1 MTEVTPFSN
10 KYDVY
15 SAYLK
20 KNTTCS
26 VSRKPVFN
34 TGKVQI
40 GLRYEAPNHAQMTR
54 DEERIQ
60 AALLRLDD
68 RNWTAADLALYFVA
82 AAAVAAILVWG
93 R

>member
-1 MTEVTPFSN
+1 MIKVTPLFN
-10 KYDVY
+10 QYDVY
-15 SAYLK
+15 SDYLK
-20 KNTTCS
+20 KKATCS

-40 GLRYEAPNHAQMTR
+40 GLLYEAPNHLEMTR

>member
-1 MTEVTPFSN
+1 MIEVTPFSN

-15 SAYLK
+15 CVYLK
-20 KNTTCS
+20 KNTTGS

-82 AAAVAAILVWG
+82 AAAVAAIFVWG